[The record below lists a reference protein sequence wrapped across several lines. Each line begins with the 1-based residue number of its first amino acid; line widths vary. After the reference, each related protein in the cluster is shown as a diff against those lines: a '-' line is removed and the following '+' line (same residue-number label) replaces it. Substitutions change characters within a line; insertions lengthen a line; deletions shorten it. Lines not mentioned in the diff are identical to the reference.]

1 MHLRRLLTSHGRR
14 TVLPAALLALLLGPA
29 APGQDAPAASQDP
42 ALPPLLTEL
51 DDLVKDKKMEQDLQ
65 AIALVRRLANAPQA
79 MHPKDH
85 DRVARALGSVFRTGK
100 LRPVDRLQLYEET
113 AQALGTFGGDGAKEL
128 RKAAEDNRFGRDY
141 VRFRATLLD
150 NLGKT
155 QDPKQVEWLLEQALR
170 SPEDDI
176 MAAAGGA
183 LGHHKDMELRQRR
196 DVVKRLL
203 VRWGELESKS
213 SVPDNNNPGAPVN
226 FGPQNAR
233 ATLGKVRA
241 RWQGTLATLTGQ
253 NHRSFEDWQRW
264 LNKNPDWTP
273 AESGKPQRKG

>member
-1 MHLRRLLTSHGRR
+1 MHLRRFLTVRGSW
-14 TVLPAALLALLLGPA
+14 PLLAPVLFAMLVGPA
-29 APGQDAPAASQDP
+29 VLAQDKPAASQDP
-42 ALPPLLTEL
+42 TLPPMLTEL
-51 DDLVKDKKMEQDLQ
+51 DDLVKDRKMEQDLQ
-65 AIALVRRLANAPQA
+65 AIALVRRLASAPQA

-85 DRVARALGSVFRTGK
+85 DRVARALGSVFRSGK
-100 LRPVDRLQLYEET
+100 LRPVDRLQLYEEA
-113 AQALGTFGGDGAKEL
+113 AQALGAFGTDGAKEL
-128 RKAAEDNRFGRDY
+128 RKTAEDGRFGREY

-170 SPEDDI
+170 SPEDEI

-183 LGHHKDMELRQRR
+183 LGHHRDMELRQRR
-196 DVVKRLL
+196 DVVKRLI

-213 SVPDNNNPGAPVN
+213 SAPDISNPGEPVN

-253 NHRSFEDWQRW
+253 NHGAYEEWQRW
-264 LNKNPDWTP
+264 LNKHPDWAP
-273 AESGKPQRKG
+273 ADAGKSPRKG

>member
-1 MHLRRLLTSHGRR
+1 
-14 TVLPAALLALLLGPA
+14 
-29 APGQDAPAASQDP
+29 
-42 ALPPLLTEL
+42 
-51 DDLVKDKKMEQDLQ
+51 MEQDLQ
-65 AIALVRRLANAPQA
+65 AVALVRRLATAPQS

-85 DRVARALGSVFRTGK
+85 DRVARALGAVFRTGR

-113 AQALGTFGGDGAKEL
+113 AQALGTFGQDGAKEL
-128 RKAAEDNRFGRDY
+128 RKAAEDSRFGRDY

-150 NLGKT
+150 NLGRT
-155 QDPKQVEWLLEQALR
+155 CDPKQVEWLLEQALR

-183 LGHHKDMELRQRR
+183 LGHHKDMELRTRR

-203 VRWGELESKS
+203 VRWGELESKA

-233 ATLGKVRA
+233 ATISKVRT
-241 RWQGTLATLTGQ
+241 RWQATISTLTGQ
-253 NHRSFEDWQRW
+253 NHRAYEDWQRW
-264 LNKNPDWTP
+264 LNKNPDWTLP
-273 AESGKPQRKG
+273 DAGKPARRG

>member
-1 MHLRRLLTSHGRR
+1 MH
-14 TVLPAALLALLLGPA
+14 AALLALLIGPDA
-29 APGQDAPAASQDP
+29 HGQDAPAKAPDP
-42 ALPPLLTEL
+42 ALPALLEEL
-51 DDLVKDKKMEQDLQ
+51 DGLVKDRKMEQDLQ
-65 AIALVRRLANAPQA
+65 AIALVRRLATAPGT

-85 DRVARALGSVFRTGK
+85 DRVARALGSVFRTGR

-113 AQALGTFGGDGAKEL
+113 AQALGTFGTDGAKEL

-150 NLGKT
+150 NLGRT

-176 MAAAGGA
+176 MAAGGGA

-203 VRWGELESKS
+203 VRWGELESKAS
-213 SVPDNNNPGAPVN
+213 IPDNNNPGAPVN

-233 ATLGKVRA
+233 ATMSKVRS
-241 RWQGTLATLTGQ
+241 RWQSTLATLTGQ
-253 NHRSFEDWQRW
+253 NHRSYEDWQRW

-273 AESGKPQRKG
+273 PDAGRPQRKG

>member
-1 MHLRRLLTSHGRR
+1 MHPRRILTSRGHCG
-14 TVLPAALLALLLGPA
+14 VLPVAMLAMLLGPA
-29 APGQDAPAASQDP
+29 ATGQDAPAASQDP
-42 ALPPLLTEL
+42 TLPALLAEL
-51 DDLVKDKKMEQDLQ
+51 DDLVKDRKMEQDLQ
-65 AIALVRRLANAPQA
+65 AIALVRRLASAPQA

-85 DRVARALGSVFRTGK
+85 DRVARALGAVFRTGR

-113 AQALGTFGGDGAKEL
+113 AQALGTFGADGAKEL
-128 RKAAEDNRFGRDY
+128 RKAAEDSRFGRDY
-141 VRFRATLLD
+141 VRFRATLID
-150 NLGKT
+150 NLGRT

-176 MAAAGGA
+176 MAAGGGA
-183 LGHHKDMELRQRR
+183 LGYHKDMELRQRR

-233 ATLGKVRA
+233 ATLGRVRA
-241 RWQGTLATLTGQ
+241 RWHGTLATLTGQ

-273 AESGKPQRKG
+273 PASAKPQRKG